1 VAANAAPRQL
11 TPYAVLTD
19 PPMMPNEN
27 STRAANHEP
36 AQQRWL
42 VGHLLDAIR
51 TEQRLLQDLGRLMQ
65 QQRAAIATDDH
76 EALDDATFGIQRILQ
91 TLSEA
96 SRRPRIINRQLGGAE
111 NMPLTALAESLGV
124 FPPQQLLAARNDLR
138 EAARLLEDEVRTNR
152 ALLAEALGSET

>member
-1 VAANAAPRQL
+1 M
-11 TPYAVLTD
+11 TPYAELTD
-19 PPMMPNEN
+19 PPTMPNEI
-27 STRAANHEP
+27 STRTANRQP

-42 VGHLLDAIR
+42 AGHLLDAIR

-65 QQRAAIATDDH
+65 QQRAAIAAEDH

-91 TLSEA
+91 TLGEA

-111 NMPLTALAESLGV
+111 NMPLIALAESLGV

-152 ALLAEALGSET
+152 ALLAEALGSEA

>member
-1 VAANAAPRQL
+1 MK
-11 TPYAVLTD
+11 PYAELTD

-27 STRAANHEP
+27 STRAANRQP

-65 QQRAAIATDDH
+65 QQRAAIAAEDH
-76 EALDDATFGIQRILQ
+76 EGLDDATFGIQRILQ
-91 TLSEA
+91 TLGEA

-111 NMPLTALAESLGV
+111 NMPVSDLAESLGV
-124 FPPQQLLAARNDLR
+124 VPPQQLLTAQNDLR

-152 ALLAEALGSET
+152 ALLTEALRSET